1 MASCAR
7 QKASYIR
14 FVLKLSAIPKGALPK
29 GALPKGAIPKGAIPE
44 DGAEPGGEAYGWL

>member
-7 QKASYIR
+7 QKASYIG
-14 FVLKLSAIPKGALPK
+14 FVLKLSAIPKGAL
-29 GALPKGAIPKGAIPE
+29 PKGAIPE